1 MSGLQPKTQTQT
13 PTGRTLMSGLHLRA
27 VRRVHAHAMVRVCV
41 CVCARAI
48 LSERGYCVE
57 MTLGDDPAKCQ
68 RVCGCTVLAA
78 AIAGA
83 RSSAQLLTN
92 TAAHARRISSSP
104 IVTLSPNG
112 RASSYSSNQPPVTH
126 HPPVTHAASSASA
139 ECADAF
145 VHEPTE
151 VPAAGDS
158 EAVAEACAG
167 SYKEHPDSV
176 PDKMGQETV
185 LQVGQD
191 SSSSVAS
198 AAADKKEQT
207 GNEKETWWECDYCSR
222 AFTSLEV
229 ASTHEL
235 KCWRNPQVKLLR
247 EAEKQI
253 EKAQFGE
260 LRRLLSP
267 GHVCRSLLSYS
278 RSLFL

>member
-1 MSGLQPKTQTQT
+1 MP
-13 PTGRTLMSGLHLRA
+13 
-27 VRRVHAHAMVRVCV
+27 
-41 CVCARAI
+41 
-48 LSERGYCVE
+48 
-57 MTLGDDPAKCQ
+57 
-68 RVCGCTVLAA
+68 
-78 AIAGA
+78 IAGA
-83 RSSAQLLTN
+83 RSSVQLLTN
-92 TAAHARRISSSP
+92 TAFHARRISSSP

-112 RASSYSSNQPPVTH
+112 RASSYSSN
-126 HPPVTHAASSASA
+126 HPPVTHDASCASA

-158 EAVAEACAG
+158 ELVAEACAG
-167 SYKEHPDSV
+167 SCKEQPGSV

-185 LQVGQD
+185 LQVGQESS

-198 AAADKKEQT
+198 AATDRNEQT

-235 KCWRNPQVKLLR
+235 KCSRNPQVKLRR

-260 LRRLLSP
+260 LSRLLSP

-278 RSLFL
+278 RSFLF